1 MNVNISGFSEI
12 EKKEITQKLANIVI
26 EMPQIDRSFK
36 VLLKEITLLPEETEI
51 SIDAKYDNCIAV
63 YKKINYCNW
72 KFDLMKNNELL
83 FTQTLSNYEATI
95 EIWNDIGNFYD
106 VPLRL

>member
-12 EKKEITQKLANIVI
+12 ENKEITQRLANIVI
-26 EMPQIDRSFK
+26 EMPQISKSFE
-36 VLLKEITLLPEETEI
+36 VLLKEITSFPEGIEI
-51 SIDAKYDNCIAV
+51 SIDAKYDNCIAI
-63 YKKINYCNW
+63 YKKIDYCNW
-72 KFDLMKNNELL
+72 KFDLMKNNKLL

-106 VPLRL
+106 VPLCL